1 MKQLLRDL
9 RRKIDSNKII
19 IGHSDTLTSMNRS
32 FGLKVNKERTTL
44 NKILDQMNLKN
55 LYRTFHSSKA
65 KYRSSHYGTMRLMCP
80 CNSRGVGL
88 IPGPMKWVKNLALP
102 QPWHRLQSLAK
113 SGNSVYYKVAKI
125 ENTSL
130 SLTKIKVIS
139 LFYISINLSFLE
151 ISCKLN
157 HIVYVFFWL
166 ASFT

>member
-1 MKQLLRDL
+1 MSIAILMSDKIDFKLKEVTRDKDCECIMIKGTIHQEHLTIINTHAPTTGAPKYMKQLLRDL

-65 KYRSSHYGTMRLMCP
+65 KYRSSHYGTMRLMCS

-102 QPWHRLQSLAK
+102 QP
-113 SGNSVYYKVAKI
+113 
-125 ENTSL
+125 
-130 SLTKIKVIS
+130 
-139 LFYISINLSFLE
+139 
-151 ISCKLN
+151 
-157 HIVYVFFWL
+157 
-166 ASFT
+166 